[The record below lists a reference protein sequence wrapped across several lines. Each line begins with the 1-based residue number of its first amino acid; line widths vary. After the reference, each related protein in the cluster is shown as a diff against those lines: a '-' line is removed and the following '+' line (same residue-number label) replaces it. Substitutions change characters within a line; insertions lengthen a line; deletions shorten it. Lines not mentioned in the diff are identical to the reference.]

1 MLDRQQKGVVRI
13 DDNLESFVKRM
24 NILKTEV
31 FRSLE
36 LFGKQNMLYRLD
48 ASKKP
53 QDIDYDF
60 IKFLKEKQLLK

>member
-13 DDNLESFVKRM
+13 DDNSESFVKRM

-36 LFGKQNMLYRLD
+36 LFEQQNMLYRLD